1 MPLPTIVTPSY
12 ELNLPSSGKKI
23 KYRPFLV
30 KEEKLMLTIKE
41 NQRTDEVMRVMKQV
55 VSNCVI
61 DDKFDDLTDS
71 EVQLI
76 NKDLK
81 TEFGIDRGIKQW
93 L

>member
-1 MPLPTIVTPSY
+1 MVRKYNAFNPCVNAEKVLEKYSKKWVMK
-12 ELNLPSSGKKI
+12 LPS
-23 KYRPFLV
+23 L
-30 KEEKLMLTIKE
+30 E
-41 NQRTDEVMRVMKQV
+41 
-55 VSNCVI
+55 VI

-76 NKDLK
+76 NKDLQ

>member
-1 MPLPTIVTPSY
+1 MVRKYNAFNPCI
-12 ELNLPSSGKKI
+12 NAKKVLK
-23 KYRPFLV
+23 KYYP
-30 KEEKLMLTIKE
+30 
-41 NQRTDEVMRVMKQV
+41 NCVMKL
-55 VSNCVI
+55 SSLEVI
-61 DDKFDDLTDS
+61 DHKFDDLTDS

>member
-1 MPLPTIVTPSY
+1 MKLPTL
-12 ELNLPSSGKKI
+12 E
-23 KYRPFLV
+23 
-30 KEEKLMLTIKE
+30 
-41 NQRTDEVMRVMKQV
+41 
-55 VSNCVI
+55 VI

-93 L
+93 V